1 MNETEPDQIQIRGL
15 RLRCTIG
22 CREWERHERQ
32 SVSLDI
38 DIYADLRKPCQTD
51 CLEDTVD
58 YAALKKKLMDLVE
71 SSSFQLI
78 ERLAQ
83 RVAEACLEEQK
94 VVKVRVRLEK
104 PGALRFARAVRVEI
118 VRERNQAAGGGHE

>member
-1 MNETEPDQIQIRGL
+1 MDQIQIRGL
-15 RLRCTIG
+15 MLHCTIG

-32 SVSLDI
+32 NISLDI
-38 DIYADLRKPCQTD
+38 DIYADLRKPGQTD
-51 CLEDTVD
+51 RLEDTVD
-58 YAALKKKLMDLVE
+58 YAALKKRVIGLVE

-83 RVAEACLEEQK
+83 RIAEVCLEEKK

-104 PGALRFARAVRVEI
+104 PGALRFARTVCVEI
-118 VRERNQAAGGGHE
+118 VRERTQMAGGHE